1 MTKKQMI
8 VAGAAVI
15 LLLLIAYFKPLR
27 FIDNII
33 MDMNFIFAANEASDE
48 VVVVGVDALSTKKYG
63 VMPWP
68 RSTMAAL
75 IDKINQGNPSAVA
88 LDFFFQYRP
97 DEPGNDVLAS
107 VFSKTK
113 NLVLPFR
120 IPEIK
125 ATPGGSNNADI
136 LNELQRFSVLMYQ
149 NKDLLSDR
157 FFYNAVQ
164 IDTPDTLFTR
174 HAVRSGFLNVSTS
187 NTSQK
192 LREAIQVIRYGS
204 EYFTSFGVAAVAAY
218 KNAGPDAVILD
229 GKGYIS
235 VGDTKIPLTSYAAST
250 VINFRSE
257 EKPVTIISAA
267 DVLDGK
273 VEPSVFTN
281 KLVFAGVTDPFSGVD
296 FFTTPIKSQ
305 TPGVVVWATIALD
318 ILQNYWIRSQSAL
331 LSLLNLLLL
340 LMIFPGAAWLSHK
353 CNRFVIIASG
363 IAIVLT
369 SLVLGVLLFSNGH
382 YLWDT
387 SNHFYAFFFLLGW
400 LALVKG
406 STTIITNNAHLQ
418 LEPSEDEIDDG
429 TFVPPDKDDF
439 IKTIPDTDS
448 ANHVFRKLCGGDEL
462 SQPDDT
468 SMGQTI
474 IESTANPNG
483 RTTLLTIDKMDII
496 KRFREIANGSI
507 VKLLGSGGMADVYL
521 IWNHRLEV
529 YRAVKVLKP
538 DQSEAF
544 HKRFE
549 TEIRIFAKLD
559 HPNIVKCF
567 SVGDWH
573 ELPYLEMEYIDGVS
587 FEDILSKCKFIKPEQ
602 AIIIGIL
609 VCRALHY
616 AHLQTINIYGTT
628 YKGIIHRDLKPA
640 NIMLSKNGRIR
651 LTDFGIARPAS
662 VSLHTGDTGNI
673 VGTLPYLAPEQLSGK
688 EPNLQVDIYAL
699 GATIYELIAGE
710 RAFNQN
716 NSGVLFTQKL
726 AGNYTPLHK
735 VAQVDKSVSDIID
748 RSMALDLS
756 ARYTSAKAFGDAL
769 EQILRLRYP
778 GASYLSIADLVQRYW
793 GN

>member
-27 FIDNII
+27 FIDNVI
-33 MDMNFIFAANEASDE
+33 MDMNFIFAANEASDD

-63 VMPWP
+63 VMPWR

-75 IDKINQGNPSAVA
+75 IDKINQGNPSVLA
-88 LDFFFQYRP
+88 LDFFFQHRP
-97 DEPGNDVLAS
+97 DEPGNDSLSS
-107 VFSKTK
+107 VFSRTK

-120 IPEIK
+120 IPEIQE
-125 ATPGGSNNADI
+125 APNSNIDNDV
-136 LNELQRFSVLMYQ
+136 LNEILRFSVLVYQ
-149 NKDLLSDR
+149 NKELLPDR

-164 IDTPDTLFTR
+164 IDSPDTMFTKY
-174 HAVRSGFLNVSTS
+174 AVRSGFLNVSTS

-192 LREAIQVIRYGS
+192 LREAIQVVRFGK
-204 EYFTSFGVAAVAAY
+204 EYFTSFGIAAVAAY
-218 KNAGPDAVILD
+218 KNAGPDSVILD
-229 GKGYIS
+229 GKGRLFIA
-235 VGDTKIPLTSYAAST
+235 DTKVPLTSYAAST

-257 EKPVTIISAA
+257 EKPIKIISAA
-267 DVLDGK
+267 DILDGK
-273 VEPSVFTN
+273 VAPSVFAN
-281 KLVFAGVTDPFSGVD
+281 KLVFAGVTDPFAGVD
-296 FFTTPIKSQ
+296 FFTTPVKSQ
-305 TPGVVVWATIALD
+305 TPGVIVWANIALD
-318 ILQNYWIRSQSAL
+318 IMQKNWIRSQSIP
-331 LSLLNLLLL
+331 LSLLNILMLLL
-340 LMIFPGAAWLSHK
+340 IFPGASLLSLK
-353 CNRFVIIASG
+353 VNRYILVASGFTVVII
-363 IAIVLT
+363 
-369 SLVLGVLLFSNGH
+369 SLVLGLLLFSNGH
-382 YLWDT
+382 YLWDA
-387 SNHFYAFFFLLGW
+387 SNHFYAFFFLVGW
-400 LALVKG
+400 FALVKG
-406 STTIITNNAHLQ
+406 STTIISGGTHLQ

-439 IKTIPDTDS
+439 LNTIPETDS
-448 ANHVFRKLCGGDEL
+448 ANYVFRKLCGGNDF
-462 SQPDDT
+462 SQQD
-468 SMGQTI
+468 
-474 IESTANPNG
+474 ESTLNKTIVEGDNG
-483 RTTLLTIDKMDII
+483 LNSRTTLMTIDKMDII

-507 VKLLGSGGMADVYL
+507 LKLLGSGGMADVYL
-521 IWNHRLEV
+521 VWNHRLEV

-651 LTDFGIARPAS
+651 LTDFGIARPEN

-710 RAFNQN
+710 RAFNQG
-716 NSGVLFTQKL
+716 NSGILFTQKL

-735 VAQVDKSVSDIID
+735 LAQVDKSISEIID
-748 RSMALDLS
+748 KSMALDLS
-756 ARYTSAKAFGDAL
+756 VRFTSAKAFGDAL
-769 EQILRLRYP
+769 EQALRQRYP
-778 GASYLSIADLVQRYW
+778 DASYLSIANLVQRYW

>member
-33 MDMNFIFAANEASDE
+33 MDMNFIFAANDASDE

-63 VMPWP
+63 IMPWP

-75 IDKINQGNPSAVA
+75 IDKINQGNPSAIA

-97 DEPGNDVLAS
+97 DEPGNDSLAS
-107 VFSKTK
+107 VFSRTK

-120 IPEIK
+120 IPEIQS
-125 ATPGGSNNADI
+125 TPNSTINTEIPD
-136 LNELQRFSVLMYQ
+136 ELPHFSVLMYR
-149 NKDLLSDR
+149 NKELLSNR

-164 IDTPDTLFTR
+164 IDTPDTLFTKY
-174 HAVRSGFLNVSTS
+174 AVKSGFLNVSTS

-192 LREAIQVIRYGS
+192 LREAIQVIRFNS
-204 EYFTSFGVAAVAAY
+204 EYFTSFGIAAAAAY

-229 GKGYIS
+229 GKGSITI
-235 VGDTKIPLTSYAAST
+235 GDTKIPLTSYAAST

-257 EKPVTIISAA
+257 EKPINVISAA
-267 DVLDGK
+267 DILDGK
-273 VEPSVFTN
+273 VPPSVFAN
-281 KLVFAGVTDPFSGVD
+281 KLVLAGVTDPFSGVD

-318 ILQNYWIRSQSAL
+318 VIQKNWIKSQSSQ
-331 LSLLNLLLL
+331 LSLLNILMMLL
-340 LMIFPGAAWLSHK
+340 IFPGAALLLQK
-353 CNRFVIIASG
+353 YKRYIIVASG
-363 IAIVLT
+363 IAVVLT
-369 SLVLGVLLFSNGH
+369 SLILGVLLFSKGH

-400 LALVKG
+400 FALVKG
-406 STTIITNNAHLQ
+406 STTIISGSSHLQ

-439 IKTIPDTDS
+439 IKSIPDTDS
-448 ANHVFRKLCGGDEL
+448 ANYVFRKLCGGNEF
-462 SQPDDT
+462 SQPDGHTMDK
-468 SMGQTI
+468 TI
-474 IESTANPNG
+474 VEDDSGLNG
-483 RTTLLTIDKMDII
+483 RTTLMTIDKMDII
-496 KRFREIANGSI
+496 NRFREIANGSI

-587 FEDILSKCKFIKPEQ
+587 FEDVLSKCKFIKPEQ

-609 VCRALHY
+609 VCRSLHY
-616 AHLQTINIYGTT
+616 AHLQTINIYGST

-640 NIMLSKNGRIR
+640 NIMLSKDGRIR
-651 LTDFGIARPAS
+651 LTDFGIARPER

-673 VGTLPYLAPEQLSGK
+673 VGTLPYLAPELLNGK

-710 RAFNQN
+710 RTFNQG

-726 AGNYTPLHK
+726 AGHYTPLYK
-735 VAQVDKSVSDIID
+735 VAQVDKSISDIID
-748 RSMALDLS
+748 KSMAMDLS
-756 ARYTSAKAFGDAL
+756 VRYTSAKAFGDAL
-769 EQILRLRYP
+769 EQALRQHYP
-778 GASYLSIADLVQRYW
+778 KASHLSIADLVQRYW

>member
-1 MTKKQMI
+1 
-8 VAGAAVI
+8 
-15 LLLLIAYFKPLR
+15 
-27 FIDNII
+27 
-33 MDMNFIFAANEASDE
+33 
-48 VVVVGVDALSTKKYG
+48 
-63 VMPWP
+63 
-68 RSTMAAL
+68 
-75 IDKINQGNPSAVA
+75 VA

-97 DEPGNDVLAS
+97 DEPGNDKLAS
-107 VFSKTK
+107 AFSQTK

-125 ATPGGSNNADI
+125 AAANDAI
-136 LNELQRFSVLMYQ
+136 KNEAFSEQSRFSVLMYQ
-149 NKDLLSDR
+149 NKELLSNR
-157 FFYNAVQ
+157 FFYTAVQ
-164 IDTPDTLFTR
+164 IDTPDTLFAKY
-174 HAVRSGFLNVSTS
+174 AVRSGFLNVSTS

-192 LREAIQVIRYGS
+192 LREAIQVVRFGS

-218 KNAGPDAVILD
+218 KNAGPDAVTLD
-229 GKGYIS
+229 GKGILS
-235 VGDTKIPLTSYAAST
+235 IGDTKIPLTSYAAST

-257 EKPVTIISAA
+257 EKPIKVISAA

-273 VEPSVFTN
+273 VAPSVFAN

-318 ILQNYWIRSQSAL
+318 ILQKNWIRSQSAL
-331 LSLLNLLLL
+331 LSLLNILMLLL
-340 LMIFPGAAWLSHK
+340 IFPGAAWLSQK
-353 CNRFVIIASG
+353 CNRYIVVASG
-363 IAIVLT
+363 IAIVFT
-369 SLVLGVLLFSNGH
+369 SLILGVLLFSNGH
-382 YLWDT
+382 YLWDA
-387 SNHFYAFFFLLGW
+387 SNHFYAFFFLVGW
-400 LALVKG
+400 FALAKG
-406 STTIITNNAHLQ
+406 TTTIIRGSSHLQ

-439 IKTIPDTDS
+439 IKTIPETDS
-448 ANHVFRKLCGGDEL
+448 ANYVFRKLCGGNEF
-462 SQPDDT
+462 SQQDDD
-468 SMGQTI
+468 SMGKTLV
-474 IESTANPNG
+474 EGDSGLNG
-483 RTTLLTIDKMDII
+483 RTTLMTIDKMDII
-496 KRFREIANGSI
+496 NRFREIANGSI

-521 IWNHRLEV
+521 VWNHRLEV

-544 HKRFE
+544 LKRFE

-587 FEDILSKCKFIKPEQ
+587 FEDVLSKCKFIKPEQ
-602 AIIIGIL
+602 ALIIGIL

-651 LTDFGIARPAS
+651 LTDFGIARPEN

-673 VGTLPYLAPEQLSGK
+673 VGTLPYLAPEQLNGK

-710 RAFNQN
+710 RTFNQG
-716 NSGVLFTQKL
+716 NSGILFTQKL

-735 VAQVDKSVSDIID
+735 LAQVDKSISDIID
-748 RSMALDLS
+748 KSMALDLS
-756 ARYTSAKAFGDAL
+756 VRFTSAKAFGDAL
-769 EQILRLRYP
+769 EQVLRQRYP
-778 GASYLSIADLVQRYW
+778 DISYLSIADLVKRYW

>member
-8 VAGAAVI
+8 VAGAAVV
-15 LLLLIAYFKPLR
+15 LLLLIAFFKPLR

-48 VVVVGVDALSTKKYG
+48 VIVVGVDALSTKKYG
-63 VMPWP
+63 IMPWP
-68 RSTMAAL
+68 RTTMAAL

-88 LDFFFQYRP
+88 LDFFFQNRP
-97 DEPGNDVLAS
+97 DEPGNDQLAS

-120 IPEIK
+120 SPEMQINPIS
-125 ATPGGSNNADI
+125 TVNTEI
-136 LNELQRFSVLMYQ
+136 LNEVQRFSVLMYQ
-149 NKDLLSDR
+149 NKDLLTER
-157 FFYNAVQ
+157 FFYSAVQ
-164 IDTPDTLFTR
+164 IDTPDSLFLKY
-174 HAVRSGFLNVSTS
+174 AVRSGFLNVSIS

-192 LREAIQVIRYGS
+192 LREAIHVLRYGS
-204 EYFTSFGVAAVAAY
+204 EYITSFGIAAVAAY
-218 KNAGPDAVILD
+218 KNAGPDAVVLD
-229 GKGYIS
+229 GKGILS
-235 VGDTKIPLTSYAAST
+235 IGNTNVPLTSYAAST

-257 EKPVTIISAA
+257 EKPIKVISAA
-267 DVLDGK
+267 DILDGK
-273 VEPSVFTN
+273 IAPSVFAN
-281 KLVFAGVTDPFSGVD
+281 KLVFAGVTDPLAGVD
-296 FFTTPIKSQ
+296 FFTTPLKSQ
-305 TPGVVVWATIALD
+305 TPGVIVWATIALD
-318 ILQNYWIRSQSAL
+318 ILQKNWIKSQSTL
-331 LSLLNLLLL
+331 LSLLNILLLL
-340 LMIFPGAAWLSHK
+340 LIFPGTILLSQK
-353 CNRFVIIASG
+353 FNRYVIVASGVII
-363 IAIVLT
+363 VLS
-369 SLVLGVLLFSNGH
+369 SLILGVLLFSKGH
-382 YLWDT
+382 YLWDAA
-387 SNHFYAFFFLLGW
+387 NHFYAFFFLLGW
-400 LALVKG
+400 FALVKG
-406 STTIITNNAHLQ
+406 SITIINGSSHLQ

-439 IKTIPDTDS
+439 IKTIPETDS
-448 ANHVFRKLCGGDEL
+448 ANYVFRKLCGGNAIF
-462 SQPDDT
+462 QTDDN
-468 SMGQTI
+468 SMGKTTI
-474 IESTANPNG
+474 EGNSGPDG
-483 RTTLLTIDKMDII
+483 RTTLMTIDKMDII
-496 KRFREIANGSI
+496 NRFREIANGSI

-521 IWNHRLEV
+521 VWNHRLEV
-529 YRAVKVLKP
+529 YRAIKVLKP

-567 SVGDWH
+567 SVGDWY

-587 FEDILSKCKFIKPEQ
+587 FEDVLTKCKFIKPEQ

-651 LTDFGIARPAS
+651 LTDFGIARPQN

-673 VGTLPYLAPEQLSGK
+673 VGTLPYLAPEQLNGK

-710 RAFNQN
+710 RAFNQG

-726 AGNYTPLHK
+726 AGHYTPLHK
-735 VAQVDKSVSDIID
+735 IAQVDKSVSDVID
-748 RSMALDLS
+748 KSMALDLS
-756 ARYTSAKAFGDAL
+756 VRYTSAKAFGDAL
-769 EQILRLRYP
+769 EQVLRQYYP
-778 GASYLSIADLVQRYW
+778 NASHLSIADLVQRYW